1 MAYVREYRTRLV
13 DQQLR
18 RLLAS
23 VPAVSVNGARAV
35 GKTRTAQ
42 AVAGSFFPLDDP
54 TDWDQVEALDRHFSG
69 VPTPVVL
76 DEWQRMPRIWD
87 RVRRAV
93 DQA

>member
-42 AVAGSFFPLDDP
+42 AVAEIG
-54 TDWDQVEALDRHFSG
+54 
-69 VPTPVVL
+69 
-76 DEWQRMPRIWD
+76 
-87 RVRRAV
+87 RAHV
-93 DQA
+93 